1 MKKKMY
7 KISLLLNGILILLL
21 LGLVAKTNKKKEE
34 KNENPK
40 IIFFGDSLIK
50 RANWNK
56 ILERQD
62 IKNSGF
68 PGLTTS
74 HLRWLINEHVLDYQ
88 PKICLLEGGINDIG
102 VGIQLDRIKTNF
114 KILID
119 TLQANNIIPIVQST
133 LYQVNKPE
141 TKAIVDSINI
151 FLSDHCQKKSIHFL
165 NINSKLSTDNSLKLE
180 YSIDGTHINDKAYLI
195 WGNEI
200 KKVLQ
205 EIEKPKKRP
214 AKVK

>member
-74 HLRWLINEHVLDYQ
+74 HLRWLINEHVLD
-88 PKICLLEGGINDIG
+88 
-102 VGIQLDRIKTNF
+102 
-114 KILID
+114 
-119 TLQANNIIPIVQST
+119 
-133 LYQVNKPE
+133 
-141 TKAIVDSINI
+141 
-151 FLSDHCQKKSIHFL
+151 
-165 NINSKLSTDNSLKLE
+165 
-180 YSIDGTHINDKAYLI
+180 
-195 WGNEI
+195 
-200 KKVLQ
+200 
-205 EIEKPKKRP
+205 
-214 AKVK
+214 